1 MDYPVPILLILGG
14 ILAASSLIVAKK
26 PNAKDLIAKL
36 TPYQAIIGI
45 ALLVFG
51 VWRFIWL
58 LTTAHV
64 FSLFSVIPVAAI
76 TYLAAVVCSIL
87 LGLMFG
93 MPMLA
98 KVSASGAAKGEEMAK
113 KLAPF
118 QMLIGIVGMIA
129 GLLWL
134 IFILGILKPM

>member
-45 ALLVFG
+45 CLLAFG
-51 VWRFIWL
+51 VWRLIWL

-64 FSLFSVIPVAAI
+64 FSLFGVIPVAAI
-76 TYLAAVVCSIL
+76 TYLAAVICSIL

-118 QMLIGIVGMIA
+118 
-129 GLLWL
+129 
-134 IFILGILKPM
+134 